1 METAA
6 KEIKNK
12 SNWYV
17 VRAASNKE
25 RSVAERLKKESEVG
39 DLIGKLSRVIVPIE
53 NSFYLK
59 NGKKIKREKVRFPG
73 YIFVETSAIGELKFF
88 LKGMTGA
95 TGFLTSRSGDIIP
108 LSKSEVDRMIG
119 EFETAKETIETE
131 VKYLVDEE
139 IKILDGPFNTFT
151 GKIVSVNDQKV
162 KVAVPVFGR
171 ITTIELALIQ
181 IDKKN

>member
-59 NGKKIKREKVRFPG
+59 NGKKVKREKVRFPG
-73 YIFVETSAIGELKFF
+73 YILLETSAIGELKFF

>member
-1 METAA
+1 
-6 KEIKNK
+6 
-12 SNWYV
+12 
-17 VRAASNKE
+17 
-25 RSVAERLKKESEVG
+25 
-39 DLIGKLSRVIVPIE
+39 
-53 NSFYLK
+53 
-59 NGKKIKREKVRFPG
+59 
-73 YIFVETSAIGELKFF
+73 
-88 LKGMTGA
+88 MTGA